1 MRALPGTSRT
11 PAGRTDRTGAWRVAV
26 VAILLALTAAGLRS
40 RGTFS
45 HAPDRA
51 LAGAS
56 GTVLAI
62 ALAAT
67 EGVALVAF
75 ALVLVMARPRR
86 KPRPDEDEPPRLPF
100 PWWAKTLAV
109 LASVAVLIA
118 PLAILL
124 TRRTRPRTAAQARP
138 GALASGGAVPPRLP
152 ATAHGSPWPLIAGM
166 LIALAL
172 LVALTAWSRRR
183 PARPPR
189 DQARLALGA
198 SLAAGRT
205 ALAGARDPRAAI
217 IACYA

>member
-11 PAGRTDRTGAWRVAV
+11 PARAGRTDRTAAWRVAA
-26 VAILLALTAAGLRS
+26 VAVLLALAAAGLRS

-45 HAPDRA
+45 HAPDRV

-56 GTVLAI
+56 GTVLAT
-62 ALAAT
+62 ALAVT

-86 KPRPDEDEPPRLPF
+86 QPRPDADEPPRPPF
-100 PWWAKTLAV
+100 PGWAKTLAV
-109 LASVAVLIA
+109 LASVAGMVT

-124 TRRTRPRTAAQARP
+124 TLRTRPRTAAQAHP
-138 GALASGGAVPPRLP
+138 GALASRGAAPPRLP

-172 LVALTAWSRRR
+172 LVALTAWSRHARR
-183 PARPPR
+183 HPARPPG
-189 DQARLALGA
+189 DQGQGSRL
-198 SLAAGRT
+198 
-205 ALAGARDPRAAI
+205 
-217 IACYA
+217 